1 MKKHKMNLT
10 VQLLALVFIVTPL
23 ISCPVLAVAGETGS
37 DKVPASVTVPAGTY
51 LMVKL
56 DSALNSKQHKAGH
69 KFTATLEGDIVVNNT
84 VVAPRGS
91 KVYGQLTESKKSG
104 RLAGKSEMQI
114 TLTQIL
120 INNQL
125 KPIVTSGVKAVT
137 DNTAKNT
144 VGKTARF
151 AAIGALAD
159 GKKGARTGA
168 KIGAGVS
175 VLTSGNQINI
185 PAGTLLDFTLGA
197 PLTP

>member
-1 MKKHKMNLT
+1 
-10 VQLLALVFIVTPL
+10 
-23 ISCPVLAVAGETGS
+23 
-37 DKVPASVTVPAGTY
+37 
-51 LMVKL
+51 
-56 DSALNSKQHKAGH
+56 
-69 KFTATLEGDIVVNNT
+69 
-84 VVAPRGS
+84 
-91 KVYGQLTESKKSG
+91 
-104 RLAGKSEMQI
+104 MQI

-168 KIGAGVS
+168 KVGAGAAL
-175 VLTSGNQINI
+175 LTRGGKINI
-185 PAGTLLDFTLGA
+185 PANTLLEVPLAEPFT
-197 PLTP
+197 P

>member
-1 MKKHKMNLT
+1 MKKYKMKLT

-23 ISCPVLAVAGETGS
+23 ISFPVLAVAGEAGS

-168 KIGAGVS
+168 KVGAGVS
-175 VLTSGNQINI
+175 VLTRGNQINI